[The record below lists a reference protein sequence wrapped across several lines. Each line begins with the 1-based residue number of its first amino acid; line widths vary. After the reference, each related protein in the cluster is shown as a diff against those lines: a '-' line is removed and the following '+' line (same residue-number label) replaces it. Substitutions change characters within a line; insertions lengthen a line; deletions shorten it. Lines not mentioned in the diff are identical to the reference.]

1 MKRLAILLG
10 IALLPLAARAA
21 GTTWTIDPNHTQSMF
36 TVRHMVVSNVRGQFE
51 KTTGTVTLDDQ
62 DVTRSKVEATID
74 ASSVNTRV
82 EARDKDLKSPNFFDV
97 AQYPTITFKSTKV
110 EKAGDGSLKVT
121 GDLTIHG
128 TTKPVVLDVDSPASV
143 VKDPGGNTRRGFA
156 ATTTINRQDYG
167 LHWNKA
173 VEAGPIVGDEVK
185 IEIEGEL
192 ILQAPKTTSK

>member
-1 MKRLAILLG
+1 
-10 IALLPLAARAA
+10 
-21 GTTWTIDPNHTQSMF
+21 
-36 TVRHMVVSNVRGQFE
+36 
-51 KTTGTVTLDDQ
+51 
-62 DVTRSKVEATID
+62 
-74 ASSVNTRV
+74 
-82 EARDKDLKSPNFFDV
+82 
-97 AQYPTITFKSTKV
+97 
-110 EKAGDGSLKVT
+110 
-121 GDLTIHG
+121 
-128 TTKPVVLDVDSPASV
+128 VLDVDSPASV